1 MQETPPTHEEQPTSS
16 TTAIATVSQPEDN
29 IVEDVVDTTEEEDNY
44 QCTYTNKRS
53 RRASEQI
60 KIMIFNNEDDAKKFL
75 FENDNLLSFSCSP
88 TKTSTPVNTTQSS
101 PKKEGKIKSTV
112 KKLYK
117 KASQIVSS
125 VTNGLNSAI
134 HSQIVKDAKDALV
147 GKVKTGI
154 KKALGS
160 DMAKK
165 FEKQILEHGQDIT
178 KKVGNAL
185 INKGVGILAGA
196 AIAGK

>member
-29 IVEDVVDTTEEEDNY
+29 IVEDVADTSEEEDNY

-53 RRASEQI
+53 RRASDQI
-60 KIMIFNNEDDAKKFL
+60 KIMIFNNEDEAKKFL

-88 TKTSTPVNTTQSS
+88 TETSTKTNATQSI
-101 PKKEGKIKSTV
+101 PKKEGKFKSTA

-125 VTNGLNSAI
+125 LKNGLNSVI
-134 HSQIVKDAKDALV
+134 HSQIAKDAKDALV
-147 GKVKTGI
+147 GKLKTGI

-185 INKGVGILAGA
+185 INKGVGIIAGA

>member
-29 IVEDVVDTTEEEDNY
+29 IVEDVADTSEEEDNY

-53 RRASEQI
+53 RRASDQI
-60 KIMIFNNEDDAKKFL
+60 KIMIFNNEDEAKKFL

-88 TKTSTPVNTTQSS
+88 TETSTKTNATQSI
-101 PKKEGKIKSTV
+101 PKKEGKFKSTA

-125 VTNGLNSAI
+125 LKNGLNSVI
-134 HSQIVKDAKDALV
+134 HSQIAKDAKDALV
-147 GKVKTGI
+147 GKLKTGV

>member
-29 IVEDVVDTTEEEDNY
+29 IVEDVADTSEEEDNY

-53 RRASEQI
+53 RRASDQI
-60 KIMIFNNEDDAKKFL
+60 KIMIFNNEDEAKKFL

-88 TKTSTPVNTTQSS
+88 TETSTKTNATQSI
-101 PKKEGKIKSTV
+101 PKKEGKFKSTA

-125 VTNGLNSAI
+125 LKNGLNSVI
-134 HSQIVKDAKDALV
+134 HSQIAKDAKDALV
-147 GKVKTGI
+147 GKLKTGV

-185 INKGVGILAGA
+185 INKGVGIIAGA

>member
-29 IVEDVVDTTEEEDNY
+29 IVEDVADTSEEEDNY

-53 RRASEQI
+53 RRASDQI
-60 KIMIFNNEDDAKKFL
+60 KIMIFNNEDEAKKFL

-88 TKTSTPVNTTQSS
+88 TETSTKTNATQSI
-101 PKKEGKIKSTV
+101 PKKEGKFKSTA

-125 VTNGLNSAI
+125 LKNGLNSVI
-134 HSQIVKDAKDALV
+134 HSQIAKDAKDVLV
-147 GKVKTGI
+147 GKLKTGI

-185 INKGVGILAGA
+185 INKGVGIIAGA